1 MTNKTKFEISKEE
14 IIISRNGWNAITTY
28 DKDIY
33 DKISRKEWN
42 KNKYGYIV
50 NGSLGYLHRCVMEF
64 WYGKEVVED
73 MARRGFIVDHMNND
87 HTDCRLSNLEFLKK
101 SYNTA
106 KGQTF
111 DVDSKRLKNYIAVN
125 LFKDFTTDCYQV
137 TIGFNATMGFI
148 DSSNTIKLVNAVY
161 FLYDCDYSI
170 VVNDAENLLLEYET
184 SRKITV
190 KRNNSC
196 SYQIEYA
203 PDLNITEDE
212 RQGALFWMNGELYS
226 VLGNGKLLLDS
237 VHYIEGWLPSKK

>member
-1 MTNKTKFEISKEE
+1 
-14 IIISRNGWNAITTY
+14 
-28 DKDIY
+28 
-33 DKISRKEWN
+33 
-42 KNKYGYIV
+42 
-50 NGSLGYLHRCVMEF
+50 
-64 WYGKEVVED
+64 
-73 MARRGFIVDHMNND
+73 MNND

-125 LFKDFTTDCYQV
+125 LFKDFTTNCYQV

-170 VVNDAENLLLEYET
+170 VVNDAENMLLEYET

-196 SYQIEYA
+196 SYRIE
-203 PDLNITEDE
+203 
-212 RQGALFWMNGELYS
+212 
-226 VLGNGKLLLDS
+226 
-237 VHYIEGWLPSKK
+237 